1 MVLFYKGDAM
11 SQLEKLLKKIRN
23 NPKQVR
29 FVELDKILI
38 RTGFERR
45 QPGGGSS
52 HYIYTKGEDSLVV
65 PFDQPHIK
73 AVYVERAIKLLEGG
87 IIDE

>member
-1 MVLFYKGDAM
+1 M
-11 SQLEKLLKKIRN
+11 SQLEKLLQKIKN
-23 NPKQVR
+23 NPRQVR
-29 FVELDKILI
+29 FTELDKILT
-38 RTGFERR
+38 RNGFKRR

-65 PFDQPHIK
+65 PFNQPHIK

-87 IIDE
+87 EFNE